1 MSGPVLLGIAVIW
14 LTLDIVIANQ
24 MAKIEDPQ
32 KLQLI
37 RTVFIAV
44 NAVVLLGGLLFM
56 YFNYANPT
64 Y

>member
-1 MSGPVLLGIAVIW
+1 MTGSILLGIAVIG
-14 LTLDIVIANQ
+14 LLLDILIANQ
-24 MAKIEDPQ
+24 MAKIDNPQ
-32 KLQLI
+32 KLQLVK
-37 RTVFIAV
+37 TVFIAV